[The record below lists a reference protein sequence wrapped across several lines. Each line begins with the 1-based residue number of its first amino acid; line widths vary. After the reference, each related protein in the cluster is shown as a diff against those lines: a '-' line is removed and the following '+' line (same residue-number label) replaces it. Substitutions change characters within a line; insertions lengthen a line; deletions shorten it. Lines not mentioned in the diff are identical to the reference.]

1 MAQTTIVNEAVY
13 QKIDAQTGEVLE
25 MEQSIGTRTIYKQE
39 PPYIKL
45 YLQDILYLNDV
56 PKSLTNVMYALL
68 NYVTYAD
75 QENGMCIPLNG
86 FIKQQIREKCG
97 MDNPRTL
104 NNALSKLVKGNILK
118 RIGSGTYQ
126 LNPYFFGKGDW
137 KDIANIRATWSY
149 DIINGR
155 TFQTAIT
162 YKEQAQNGQR
172 TAQDGQGTAQDTQD
186 TQDTQEPPE
195 GPPEPLEEP
204 EEPPADFE
212 ATSNADMMG
221 ESA

>member
-1 MAQTTIVNEAVY
+1 MMAQTTIVNETTR
-13 QKIDAQTGEVLE
+13 QKIDAQTGEILE

-56 PKSLTNVMYALL
+56 PKSLTNVLYALL
-68 NYVTYAD
+68 SYVTYAD

-86 FIKQQIREKCG
+86 FIKSQIREKCG

-118 RIGSGTYQ
+118 RIGTGTYQ
-126 LNPYFFGKGDW
+126 LNPYFFGRGDW
-137 KDIANIRATWSY
+137 KDIANIRATWNY
-149 DIINGR
+149 DAISGR
-155 TFQTAIT
+155 SFQAAIT
-162 YKEQAQNGQR
+162 YNAGQGAAQNGQG
-172 TAQDGQGTAQDTQD
+172 AAQDTQD

-195 GPPEPLEEP
+195 GHPEPLDEP
-204 EEPPADFE
+204 SDESPAGFE
-212 ATSNADMMG
+212 SMSAADMMG
-221 ESA
+221 DIA

>member
-1 MAQTTIVNEAVY
+1 MSQTTIVNEAVY

-39 PPYIKL
+39 PPYVKL

-56 PKSLTNVMYALL
+56 PKSLTNVLYALL

-104 NNALSKLVKGNILK
+104 NNALSKLVKGDILK
-118 RIGSGTYQ
+118 RIGTGTYQ

-137 KDIANIRATWSY
+137 KDIANIRTTWNY
-149 DIINGR
+149 DAIKGR
-155 TFQTAIT
+155 TFQAAIT
-162 YKEQAQNGQR
+162 YKEQAQK
-172 TAQDGQGTAQDTQD
+172 AQDGPGGPPA
-186 TQDTQEPPE
+186 TQDTQEPPD
-195 GPPEPLEEP
+195 GLQEPLEGQESIFVD
-204 EEPPADFE
+204 EIPAI
-212 ATSNADMMG
+212 A
-221 ESA
+221 